1 MFFRIPSRPKAP
13 GVFRQLPNSRS
24 AFLLPRVDP
33 RWVYILILI
42 QNSCSIKA
50 MIGYLDG
57 TILLKKDKFVILET
71 NGVGYEVF
79 LSRATLSKLPETGQ
93 NLKLFCFHNIKE
105 EASDLYGFLT
115 YEEQEFFEILMDI
128 HGVGPKA
135 ALEISALGPLAKIKD
150 KILAQDESIFG
161 GIPGIGAKKASTII
175 LELTGKIR
183 LLDGQKKG
191 AADPAQDALMQLG
204 FSSQQAKE
212 ALANLDP
219 KVKDMEDRIKLAL
232 KSLGK

>member
-1 MFFRIPSRPKAP
+1 
-13 GVFRQLPNSRS
+13 
-24 AFLLPRVDP
+24 
-33 RWVYILILI
+33 
-42 QNSCSIKA
+42 

-191 AADPAQDALMQLG
+191 AADPAQDALTQLG
-204 FSSQQAKE
+204 FSVEQAKN
-212 ALANLDP
+212 ALKNVPAN
-219 KVKDMEDRIKLAL
+219 VKTIEERVRLAL